1 MPEVIDVLTLEGMVI
16 NGLVKESTLL
26 DCEKKGKIRMS
37 KLVIKS
43 VNGEE
48 YETPCYEYPRISR
61 VYVLVSKYRE
71 LQQATDL
78 LPALKCEGSGEV

>member
-1 MPEVIDVLTLEGMVI
+1 MPETIDVLKLEGLAI
-16 NGLVKESTLL
+16 NGLVKESTIL
-26 DCEKKGKIRMS
+26 DCEKRGKIRMS
-37 KLVIKS
+37 KLLVKL

-71 LQQATDL
+71 LL
-78 LPALKCEGSGEV
+78 